1 MTGRRNLN
9 GHPTTDANDVATAL
23 SGSQQPASPTTGGG
37 YGAYVL
43 GMLIL
48 VYTFNFI
55 DRQVVGIL
63 AVPIKAELG
72 LSDTQ
77 LGVMGGTAFALFY
90 TLLGIPIGRLADRTV
105 RTRIIAG
112 ALALWS
118 VMTSICGAAHGFW
131 QLFGARVGV
140 GVGEAGGVAPSYS
153 IICDYFPRE
162 QRARALAAYGFGIPI
177 GSGIAML
184 VGGYLATYFGWRTTF
199 LVVGA
204 AGLVLV
210 PIFAFTVREP
220 LRGGLDGGAVTAKV
234 PTTGAVLA
242 LLSKKPSFWALA
254 LGCSVASMA
263 GYALL
268 FWMPAFLVRSFP
280 VDLLHASRALGLLVF
295 VGGIVGLGL
304 GGIAADRLGRTSK
317 AAYARVPAIAFCL
330 AVPFYVAGVLAP
342 TLGVCIAVL
351 FVPTALG
358 LAWLGPVTSAV
369 QQLVAPNMRATA
381 SAIFLFINN
390 MIGLGAGT
398 LLTGALSDALKSHF
412 AGEALRYAIVANTL
426 LYLLA
431 AAILF
436 WAARR
441 LDRDWHA

>member
-1 MTGRRNLN
+1 VTDVDGTARRVRS
-9 GHPTTDANDVATAL
+9 GHR
-23 SGSQQPASPTTGGG
+23 
-37 YGAYVL
+37 AYVL

-55 DRQVVGIL
+55 DRQVIGIL

-72 LSDTQ
+72 LSDTE
-77 LGVMGGTAFALFY
+77 LGVMGGAAFALFY
-90 TLLGIPIGRLADRTV
+90 TLLGIPIGRLADRSV
-105 RTRIIAG
+105 RARIIAG

-118 VMTSICGAAHGFW
+118 VMTSVCGVAQGFW
-131 QLFGARVGV
+131 QLFAARLGV
-140 GVGEAGGVAPSYS
+140 GIGEAGGVAPSYS

-177 GSGIAML
+177 GSGVAML
-184 VGGYLATYFGWRTTF
+184 VGGYLATHVGWRATF
-199 LVVGA
+199 LVIGA
-204 AGLVLV
+204 AGLAVV
-210 PIFAFTVREP
+210 PLFALTVHEP
-220 LRGGLDGGAVTAKV
+220 ARGGLDGVSV
-234 PTTGAVLA
+234 PASPPTVRGVLA
-242 LLSKKPSFWALA
+242 ELSGKSSFWALA
-254 LGCSVASMA
+254 VGCATASMA

-268 FWMPAFLVRSFP
+268 FWMPAFLVRSYP

-295 VGGIVGLGL
+295 AGGIIGLGA
-304 GGIAADRLGRTSK
+304 GGIAADRLGLRKK
-317 AAYARVPAIAFCL
+317 AAYARVPAIAFCI

-342 TLGVCIAVL
+342 TLGSCIAVL

-369 QQLVAPNMRATA
+369 QQLVPPGMRTTA

-390 MIGLGAGT
+390 MIGLGLGT
-398 LLTGALSDALKSHF
+398 VVTGVLSDSLRTRF

-426 LYLLA
+426 LYLVA

-436 WAARR
+436 WGARR
-441 LDRDWHA
+441 LERDWHA